1 MPHAEIKYSS
11 DLSIDAGKILRVI
24 EERINLIDPGAGAC
38 KGRAYPAEVFHHSHI
53 LIEVSML
60 TKAHRGGDFTMR
72 VRDDLEL
79 AIKQCLRQPCYF
91 SLAINYSDEFYVTNT
106 FVPEG

>member
-1 MPHAEIKYSS
+1 MPHAEIKYST

-24 EERINLIDPGAGAC
+24 EERINQIDPAAGAC

-60 TKAHRGGDFTMR
+60 TKEHRDDEFTKR
-72 VRDDLEL
+72 VRDALEA
-79 AIKQCLRQPCYF
+79 AIKQCPRQPCYF

-106 FVPEG
+106 FVPED